1 MQQLEK
7 QVLEA
12 ERRAYEANQQVNA
25 SNTFVDISS
34 NIWDVLYVFDSFEL
48 WFCSQRDIQT
58 LKHINTQVINSKDCT
73 SLKTMVALIMFI
85 IKELSW

>member
-34 NIWDVLYVFDSFEL
+34 NIWDVLYLIHLNYDSV
-48 WFCSQRDIQT
+48 
-58 LKHINTQVINSKDCT
+58 LKGTFKH
-73 SLKTMVALIMFI
+73 
-85 IKELSW
+85 